1 MLTLFSLASLTGARY
16 SPTNSS
22 FIFPLTFISQILITF
37 YSSTNIITISDAEQ
51 VAASEPTTEPSGSGV
66 DTNTAYIHWDIK
78 GGSDRDHYPTFDTW
92 QPLEGTPAID
102 LWLYLGDE
110 GQQFSGPTEGKVK
123 IDPRRVSKYK
133 IVQR

>member
-1 MLTLFSLASLTGARY
+1 M
-16 SPTNSS
+16 
-22 FIFPLTFISQILITF
+22 
-37 YSSTNIITISDAEQ
+37 SDAEQ
-51 VAASEPTTEPSGSGV
+51 KVAATEPLERPSDNSV
-66 DTNTAYIHWDIK
+66 DTNTAYIRWDVK

-92 QPLEGTPAID
+92 QPLEGNPNIQGYTCRSAVN
-102 LWLYLGDE
+102 LWLYLGDS